1 MGTEMR
7 TTGDGGTNGHDAAL
21 RGAARAPRARS
32 RAVGVHEGAQQ
43 ASNDKLANF
52 LGWFS
57 IGLGAAELLI
67 PGTLARVVGIDDD
80 DDNRRLMRGLGLRE
94 LTSGVG
100 ILAQDARRAEWLW
113 SRVAGDA
120 MDLAFLG
127 KALGNGGNERAR
139 TAAATAAVLG
149 VAALDVAAARQ
160 ARASAAG
167 ERNRLRH
174 VFATQTVNSTAGE
187 LYSFWRN
194 FENLP
199 RFMKHLESVR
209 VVDDRRSH
217 WVAKAPA
224 GKTVE
229 WDATITDDQPG
240 ERIAWQSAGDADV
253 FNKGVVRFEPAAI
266 GRGTVVTVE
275 LDYDPPAGA
284 IGVTIAK
291 LFGEEPDQQVHAD
304 LRHFKQVI
312 ETGEVIYSDA
322 TLSTGP
328 HPAQP
333 RTRSE
338 IARLGIR

>member
-1 MGTEMR
+1 MGTEIR
-7 TTGDGGTNGHDAAL
+7 TTGDGGTAWDDSLASPQ
-21 RGAARAPRARS
+21 RGPRVRS
-32 RAVGVHEGAQQ
+32 RAVKVHEGAKQ
-43 ASNDKLANF
+43 ASNDRLANF

-57 IGLGAAELLI
+57 IGLGAAEVLI
-67 PGTLARVVGIDDD
+67 PGTMARVVGIDDD
-80 DDNRRLMRGLGLRE
+80 DENRRLLRGLGLRE
-94 LTSGVG
+94 LTSGIG
-100 ILAQDARRAEWLW
+100 ILSQERRAEWLW

-160 ARASAAG
+160 ARERAASAD
-167 ERNRLRH
+167 NPLRH
-174 VFATQTVNSTAGE
+174 VFATQTIQKTPDE
-187 LYSFWRN
+187 LYAFWRDLS
-194 FENLP
+194 NLP
-199 RFMKHLESVR
+199 RFMQHLESVR
-209 VVDDRRSH
+209 VLDDRRSH

-229 WDATITDDQPG
+229 WDAVITEDRPG
-240 ERIAWQSAGDADV
+240 ELIAWQSADNADV
-253 FNKGVVRFEPAAI
+253 FNKGEVRFESGPR
-266 GRGTVVTVE
+266 GRGSVVTVE

-284 IGVTIAK
+284 VGVTIAK
-291 LFGEEPDQQVHAD
+291 LFSEEPDQQVHAD
-304 LRHFKQVI
+304 LRHFKQVM

-322 TLSTGP
+322 SLSKGP

-338 IARLGIR
+338 IARLRNR